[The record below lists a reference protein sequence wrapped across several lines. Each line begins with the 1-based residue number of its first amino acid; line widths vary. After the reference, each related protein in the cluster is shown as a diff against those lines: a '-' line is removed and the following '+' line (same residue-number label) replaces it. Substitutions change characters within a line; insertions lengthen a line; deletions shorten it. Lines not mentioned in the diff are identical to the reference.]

1 MRLNKLTLALAVASG
16 AALPMA
22 HAEEST
28 TLENVTI
35 SASPIHHHE
44 AFDVPSQVDSLNGE
58 EKAELESGS
67 LGEMLANT
75 PGVNNLSAGAQSGK
89 PVIRGMTGE
98 RVKVLSNGAST
109 DYQAYGTRHLP
120 NVDPYLAERIEV
132 IRGPQS
138 VLYGSE
144 AMGGVVNVM
153 APRMPF
159 GEEAHGSA
167 TTEYNTNNNETHMG
181 VKMGAGSDKFAIT
194 VGASIRKGDNYTVPN
209 ADTASAIVSPTPDSR
224 PLFVGEVPFTNF
236 QNRAANIGL
245 GYQDDW
251 GQVTL
256 RHSVWHAKQNYL
268 GTHLHEEDGVKE
280 FEATAAGQI
289 LENQETQLSAEIFQ
303 GDWVIKPS
311 WVYTENS
318 REASHDEPFET
329 MAEEADHNL
338 NLRVQR
344 HDWKLAAEHPK
355 VGDFEGEI
363 GVEVTRKEQRLLN
376 GHLTPSADV
385 DKQAVYLF
393 EEADYDRWLVQFGA
407 RYDWQDV
414 YAPLDGNN
422 EHFVEAGVFDDSN
435 NERDFGVWSGSIGG
449 TYRLNDEWSLAGNL
463 ARGFRAPSIFELYA
477 GGEHGGVQAY
487 QIGNPDLEAEIAL
500 NTDVSLR
507 WDNGQTQMVLTAYQN
522 RVDNYIYLA
531 NTGNYRCSEAGE
543 ESGACAEND
552 VSSTQQAGMIPEMK
566 AEQTDAVIRG
576 FEFNID
582 HRWNPQFASALALE
596 IIQGRDQSQSRDL
609 PLIPANN
616 VLLKNSYFAPNW
628 KSLQNQ
634 KWTLETKLVASKDSA
649 GEYEPFSQFDDMS
662 IGTASTKGYALWNL
676 RYSAQIATQGK
687 EKLHLNF
694 AVENLLDR
702 AYVDFLDTYKG
713 YTLAQGRNIKMNL
726 RIDF

>member
-1 MRLNKLTLALAVASG
+1 MRLNKLTLALAIASG
-16 AALPMA
+16 SFVPAVY
-22 HAEEST
+22 AEDAT
-28 TLENVTI
+28 TLKNITI
-35 SASPIHHHE
+35 SASPIHEHE
-44 AFDVPSQVDSLNGE
+44 AFVVPSQIDSLNGD

-132 IRGPQS
+132 VRGPQS

-144 AMGGVVNVM
+144 ALGGVVNVL
-153 APRMPF
+153 APEMPF
-159 GEEAHGSA
+159 GQEARGSA
-167 TTEYNTNNNETHMG
+167 TIEYNSNNSEIHQG

-194 VGASIRKGDNYTVPN
+194 VGASIRKGDNYQVPN
-209 ADTASAIVSPTPDSR
+209 ADTANNPVPGAPADSR
-224 PLFVGEVPFTNF
+224 PLFVGEVPYTNF

-245 GYQDDW
+245 GYQEDW

-268 GTHLHEEDGVKE
+268 GIHYEGGDS
-280 FEATAAGQI
+280 FEAVAAGQM
-289 LENQETQLSAEIFQ
+289 LENQETQLAAEVFQ

-311 WVYTENS
+311 WSFTKNT
-318 REASHDEPFET
+318 REASHDLPYEN
-329 MAEEADHNL
+329 MEEDKGTEHYL
-338 NLRVQR
+338 DLQVER

-355 VGDFEGEI
+355 IGDFEGEI
-363 GVEVTRKEQRLLN
+363 GIEVSQKEQRLLS

-385 DKQAVYLF
+385 DKKAVYLF

-407 RYDWQDV
+407 RYDWHDV
-414 YAPLDGNN
+414 YAPANDSN
-422 EHFVEAGVFDDSN
+422 EHFIDEGIFDESN
-435 NERDFGVWSGSIGG
+435 NERDFAVWSGSLGA
-449 TYRLNDEWSLAGNL
+449 TYRLNDDWSLAGNI

-487 QIGNPDLEAEIAL
+487 QIGNPDLEAETAL
-500 NTDVSLR
+500 NTDLSLR
-507 WDNGQTQMVLTAYQN
+507 WDNGQTQMVATVYQN
-522 RVDNYIYLA
+522 MVDNYIYLE
-531 NTGNYRCSEAGE
+531 NEVNPDGSYVTTTSE
-543 ESGACAEND
+543 ESGATLQ
-552 VSSTQQAGMIPEMK
+552 VMK
-566 AEQTDAVIRG
+566 AQQTDAVIRG

-582 HRWNPQFASALALE
+582 HRWNQQFATGMAME
-596 IIQGRDQSQSRDL
+596 IIQGRDQNQSRDL

-616 VLLKNSYFAPNW
+616 LLLKNSYFAPDW
-628 KSLQNQ
+628 QALRKQ
-634 KWTLETKLVASKDSA
+634 KLALETKLVAGKDAA
-649 GEYEPFSQFDDMS
+649 GQYEPFSQFDSMP

-676 RYSAQIATQGK
+676 RYSAQIATQGR
-687 EKLHLNF
+687 EKVYLNF
-694 AVENLLDR
+694 AVENLFDR

-713 YTLAQGRNIKMNL
+713 YILAQGRNIKLNM
-726 RIDF
+726 RVDF